1 MPDFT
6 VSNVRCFQP
15 DNSAVPFCC
24 DQHKRDITQNFQ
36 GFFNQIIQN
45 SDFRSQ
51 MSTHQLDIKRDT
63 IRWHITI
70 VPSAQGAANTYSVAA
85 TKLRP
90 DGTDE
95 NAYQFAPIPQG
106 VADKCTEL
114 FQGINHILA
123 NRCPHPTPQ
132 VQNVAAPAAQ
142 PVQAA
147 PQAVVG
153 GGAPTVAN
161 GANVPV
167 TPLAAP
173 NTNTPPGQRTSPP
186 PTQQPRREDRALR
199 PRTRRPRETSG
210 GAQERHRGS
219 RRRPARQG
227 GDLSDASAHS
237 SGQRTRRRT
246 PRLIPDTES
255 DAG

>member
-1 MPDFT
+1 
-6 VSNVRCFQP
+6 
-15 DNSAVPFCC
+15 
-24 DQHKRDITQNFQ
+24 
-36 GFFNQIIQN
+36 
-45 SDFRSQ
+45 

-147 PQAVVG
+147 QAAPQAVVG
-153 GGAPTVAN
+153 GGGAPAAVAN

-167 TPLAAP
+167 TPPAAP
-173 NTNTPPGQRTSPP
+173 NTNTPPVQRTSPP
-186 PTQQPRREDRALR
+186 PTQPPRREDRALR
-199 PRTRRPRETSG
+199 PRTRRGPRETSG
-210 GAQERHRGS
+210 GDQERRRGS